1 MKLIILDYTSGI
13 PTHYNLGDDVAN
25 WESEDYEE
33 FMVSEGFRLKDIH
46 WMTTK
51 ENINYEN

>member
-13 PTHYNLGDDVAN
+13 PTQYDLGDEVTD
-25 WESEDYEE
+25 WQSEDYED
-33 FMVSEGFRLKDIH
+33 FMVDRGFRLNNIY

-51 ENINYEN
+51 EDINYEN

>member
-13 PTHYNLGDDVAN
+13 PTHYDLGDDVAN
-25 WESEDYEE
+25 WQSEDYED
-33 FMVSEGFRLKDIH
+33 FMVDRGFRLNNIH

-51 ENINYEN
+51 EDINYEN

>member
-13 PTHYNLGDDVAN
+13 PTHYNLGDDVTN
-25 WESEDYEE
+25 WQSEDYEE